1 MPPEGSDYS
10 NPDSILELEQEILP
24 LFDLCKHLYMMGDLH
39 ARCGTVAEFN
49 DFDLSHVTADCYGID
64 DRTIS
69 FINNAHE
76 LCTNGIPMVRKSAD
90 KTKNNFGNK
99 LLQLCRNNNLYICN
113 GRICPDSSSD
123 STCIKG
129 SVIDYLIA
137 NISGL
142 VKINNFTVHEFTPI
156 LSDVHCAISFSV
168 NIKVVKKQIEDVQV
182 RYQKWES
189 TKRLEFVNNLDRH
202 YVKTILTKLHSQNF
216 DINTIVSYINSLFI
230 KTAKNTFKKPI
241 IISTKVKRSKPWFG
255 LQCRKAQKK
264 YYTAKRLNH
273 IQNSNAS
280 RRKMINSCKKYKS
293 IMNKYRKLHLQKLQ
307 NNIRKMRT
315 SKPKDYWKLINSID
329 KKRDKSPVSM
339 ESLFNFLKTLD
350 INDIDVTQQQPADL
364 DAQNDVNGN
373 NNTQVLNDPIT
384 ESEIFESI
392 KTLKLNK
399 SSGNDDIVNEYIIS
413 TKHIMMPIYIKLFNA
428 ILETGVFQLTG

>member
-1 MPPEGSDYS
+1 MKSLTHETCELKISHINVCGLKSKLYSPEFETFICSYDIVGISETKLCDEDIISFPGYEFFSKNRQNFIRKSGGIGYFVKTELLQYVEPIPIYSEYMIALRFKQSKHGSYNDIIIIFVYVPPEGSDYS
-10 NPDSILELEQEILP
+10 NPDSILDLEQEILP
-24 LFDLCKHLYMMGDLH
+24 LLDLCKHLYVMGDLN
-39 ARCGTVAEFN
+39 ARCGTAAEFN

-156 LSDVHCAISFSV
+156 LSDIHCAISFSV
-168 NIKVVKKQIEDVQV
+168 NIKMVKKPIEDVQV

-189 TKRLEFVNNLDRH
+189 TKRLEFINNLDRNH
-202 YVKTILTKLHSQNF
+202 VQTILTKLHSQNF
-216 DINTIVSYINSLFI
+216 DINTIVLYINNLFI
-230 KTAKNTFKKPI
+230 KTAKNSFKKPI
-241 IISTKVKRSKPWFG
+241 IVSTKVKRSKPWFG

-273 IQNSNAS
+273 I
-280 RRKMINSCKKYKS
+280 
-293 IMNKYRKLHLQKLQ
+293 
-307 NNIRKMRT
+307 
-315 SKPKDYWKLINSID
+315 
-329 KKRDKSPVSM
+329 
-339 ESLFNFLKTLD
+339 
-350 INDIDVTQQQPADL
+350 
-364 DAQNDVNGN
+364 
-373 NNTQVLNDPIT
+373 
-384 ESEIFESI
+384 
-392 KTLKLNK
+392 
-399 SSGNDDIVNEYIIS
+399 
-413 TKHIMMPIYIKLFNA
+413 
-428 ILETGVFQLTG
+428 